1 MKKILSSIALAC
13 FLLTGTATF
22 AQGTKN
28 AGQDA
33 ATNEGDLILDI
44 GIGFGGGYYDN
55 NSYNYNNGNGNSS
68 SSSGLPTFSI
78 SLQKAFWEDITI
90 GGEIAFNTYQ
100 QENTWNNGN
109 GTKAGYQKYNQNNSF
124 FLGKGEYHF
133 NRLIGLD
140 PKFDL
145 YAGAVAGLRFS
156 GSKSQYTD
164 YNNNNYYSTSKSN
177 STNFELGAF
186 GGFRYYFVEGMAVYA
201 EVGWAITPFRTGLAW
216 KF

>member
-1 MKKILSSIALAC
+1 MKKIFTSVAIVCSLFASTSV
-13 FLLTGTATF
+13 F

-33 ATNEGDLILDI
+33 ATNKGDMILDF
-44 GIGFGGGYYDN
+44 GVGFGGGYYN
-55 NSYNYNNGNGNSS
+55 QNSYSNYGSTTTHG
-68 SSSGLPTFSI
+68 GIPTLSV

-100 QENTWNNGN
+100 EANTYHNNGV
-109 GTKAGYQKYNQNNSF
+109 KSSYYKYNQFNTF
-124 FLGKGEYHF
+124 VMGKGEYHF

-145 YAGAVAGLRFS
+145 YAGAVLGLRIS
-156 GSKSQYTD
+156 GSTAEYTD
-164 YNNNNYYSTSKSN
+164 YNNGNANYTTKNNYTDVVA
-177 STNFELGAF
+177 GAF
-186 GGFRYYFVEGMAVYA
+186 GGFRYYFGKSIAVYA
-201 EVGWAITPFRTGLAW
+201 ELGWAITPVRTGLAW

>member
-1 MKKILSSIALAC
+1 MKKIFYTVAITCALFASN
-13 FLLTGTATF
+13 TAF
-22 AQGTKN
+22 SQGTKN

-44 GIGFGGGYYDN
+44 GIGFGGGYYSQSSFN
-55 NSYNYNNGNGNSS
+55 NYGYTSNS
-68 SSSGLPTFSI
+68 GGIPTLSV

-90 GGEIAFNTYQ
+90 GGEIAFNTYND
-100 QENTWNNGN
+100 ESTNFNGS
-109 GTKAGYQKYNQNNSF
+109 GTKASYNKYSQTNTF
-124 FLGKGEYHF
+124 LLGKGEYHF

-145 YAGAVAGLRFS
+145 YAGAIVGLRFS
-156 GSKSQYTD
+156 GAKNEYTD
-164 YNNNNYYSTSKSN
+164 YNNNTNTSYKNNYVN
-177 STNFELGAF
+177 LEAGAF
-186 GGFRYYFVEGMAVYA
+186 GGFRYYFVPGMAVYA